1 MTAVVVLATAVVFG
15 YLLHRA
21 LRRESAAGTALTLSS
36 IALLLLLP
44 AFWSG
49 LPLVLGAGGALL
61 GYAGKNAPNR
71 AGKSTALYSASLPHS
86 ATWPSTCSTPLTEPD
101 SSDVGTPRAGHD
113 AVRPHDE
120 T

>member
-71 AGKSTALYSASLPHS
+71 AGKSTAAVVLGL
-86 ATWPSTCSTPLTEPD
+86 LTALGYLAIYVLDTVE
-101 SSDVGTPRAGHD
+101 RAGLL
-113 AVRPHDE
+113 
-120 T
+120 